1 MWRQV
6 NRSRLNAGEAG
17 IGARAALAEPADG
30 KMHGERE
37 QAKPTH
43 RAELRALQLRSRE
56 PGVGTSVGSTL
67 GESQAHDDPPCC
79 VVCYRAFCRDRRR
92 GVKRVKHNQPSLRGR
107 IDSQNRNPKDMGTE
121 QTRAQT
127 RALAA

>member
-6 NRSRLNAGEAG
+6 NRSHLDAGEAG

-43 RAELRALQLRSRE
+43 RAELRALQLVR
-56 PGVGTSVGSTL
+56 SVGSTL

-92 GVKRVKHNQPSLRGR
+92 NQPILRGR
-107 IDSQNRNPKDMGTE
+107 IDSLNRNPKDMGTGG
-121 QTRAQT
+121 RAQT